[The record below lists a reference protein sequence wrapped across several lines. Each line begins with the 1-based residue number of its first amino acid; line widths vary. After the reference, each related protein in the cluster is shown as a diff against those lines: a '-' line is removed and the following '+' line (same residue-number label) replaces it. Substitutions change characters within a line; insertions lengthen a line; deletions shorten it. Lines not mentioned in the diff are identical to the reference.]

1 MKLCLSSKQWKIL
14 TEVSICYIGTPLAN
28 HCIHLLGR
36 SHLTQKI
43 RFINL
48 YSIILS
54 ELISQNPPYETSTHI
69 CILNIGRDIWTLVVW
84 EILRGANQLSY
95 KTLGLLF
102 QYVIFFLFLLTLFC
116 SSSTFFFSLF
126 QELESTHS
134 FSLLHWSLSSKH

>member
-54 ELISQNPPYETSTHI
+54 ELISQNPPYETSTHT

-95 KTLGLLF
+95 KTFGLLF

-116 SSSTFFFSLF
+116 SSSTFFFSLVPG
-126 QELESTHS
+126 TWIN
-134 FSLLHWSLSSKH
+134 SLFFTFALIAFL